1 MTMLSSAH
9 AMIQRAARDMGWSD
23 EKQADFLTPKAEH
36 TFNLDVDGKKYAAYR
51 VQHNDARGPFKG
63 GIRFSQHV
71 DIDEVRA
78 LATLMSIKAAAVNIP
93 MGGGKG
99 GVVFDP
105 RGHDDKHVENVARAY
120 VRALHPH
127 IGPDKDV
134 PAPDMNTNAQII
146 DWMVDEYER
155 LSGDITKASFT
166 GKSLGKGGGSEG
178 REAATG
184 RGGMIVL
191 REVLKARGVNPQGLR
206 VAVQGIGNVGFYFAK
221 LAQQDLGMRVV
232 AVSNSKQTL
241 VARDSEQLDF
251 TGMDSFNK
259 QAIADL
265 AGDHADVQDVS
276 AVLGLNVD
284 VLVLAAL
291 EGVITTENQMDVK
304 AGLVLELANGP
315 IEDDALTQL
324 ESRDI
329 QIIPDVV
336 ANAGGVIVSYLE
348 WLQNRAHEHWTETEV
363 NERLDIILS
372 AAIAD
377 MMARSEKENCPLKE
391 AAFKIAL
398 ERLR

>member
-9 AMIQRAARDMGWSD
+9 AMIHRAAHDMGWSD
-23 EKQADFLTPKAEH
+23 KKQADFLIPKAEH
-36 TFNLDVDGKKYAAYR
+36 TFSLDVDGKRYAAYR
-51 VQHNDARGPFKG
+51 VQHNDTRGPFKG
-63 GIRFSQHV
+63 GIRFSEHV

-105 RGHDDKHVENVARAY
+105 RGYDDKHVENVARAY
-120 VRALHPH
+120 VQALHPH

-146 DWMVDEYER
+146 DWMVDEYENV
-155 LSGDITKASFT
+155 SGDTTKASFT
-166 GKSLGKGGGSEG
+166 GKSLGNGGSEG

-191 REVLKARGVNPQGLR
+191 REVLKARGIDPRGLR

-221 LAQQDLGMRVV
+221 LAEQVLGMQVV

-241 VARDSEQLDF
+241 VARDGERLDF
-251 TGMDSFNK
+251 TGMDSFSK
-259 QAIADL
+259 QAIVDL
-265 AGDHADVQDVS
+265 AGDHADVRDVS
-276 AVLGLNVD
+276 AILGLDVD

-291 EGVITTENQMDVK
+291 EGVITTENCMDVR
-304 AGLVLELANGP
+304 AGLLLELANGP
-315 IEDDALTQL
+315 IEDDALMQL
-324 ESRDI
+324 ESRNVHV
-329 QIIPDVV
+329 IPDVV

-348 WLQNRAHEHWTETEV
+348 WLQNKAGEHWAETKV
-363 NERLDIILS
+363 NKRLDTILS
-372 AAIAD
+372 DATAD
-377 MMARSEKENCPLKE
+377 MIARAEKENSSLKE

-398 ERLR
+398 DRLS

>member
-9 AMIQRAARDMGWSD
+9 AMIHRAANDMGWSA
-23 EKQADFLTPKAEH
+23 EKQADFLKPKAEH
-36 TFNLDVDGKKYAAYR
+36 SFDLDVDGKKYAAYR

-71 DIDEVRA
+71 DVDEVRA
-78 LATLMSIKAAAVNIP
+78 LATLMSVKAAAVNIP

-120 VRALHPH
+120 VQALHPH

-134 PAPDMNTNAQII
+134 PAPDMNTNARII
-146 DWMVDEYER
+146 DWMVDEYET
-155 LSGDITKASFT
+155 LSGDTTKASFT
-166 GKSLGKGGGSEG
+166 GKSLGRGGSEG

-191 REVLKARGVNPQGLR
+191 REVLKARGIDPKGLR

-221 LAQQDLGMRVV
+221 LAEQELGMNVV
-232 AVSNSKQTL
+232 AVSNSRQTL
-241 VARDSEQLDF
+241 VARDGQRLDF

-259 QAIADL
+259 QAITDL
-265 AGDHADVQDVS
+265 VGDHTDTGDVS
-276 AVLGLNVD
+276 AVLGLDVD

-291 EGVITTENQMDVK
+291 EGVITSENQMDVK

-315 IEDDALTQL
+315 IEDDALVQL
-324 ESRDI
+324 ESRAVSV
-329 QIIPDVV
+329 IPDVV

-348 WLQNRAHEHWTETEV
+348 WLQNRSREHWTETEV
-363 NERLDIILS
+363 NERLDTILS
-372 AAIAD
+372 DATTD
-377 MMARSEKENCPLKE
+377 MMARAEKENCSLKE

-398 ERLR
+398 ERLV